1 MIQMMRSYSIRRV
14 RPLPRLPLKG
24 NIDLTYRCDF
34 NCRHCWLRIPPGA
47 PERREEL
54 SLQEIKAIVDES
66 RAMGCREWTIS
77 GGEPMLRPDFP
88 EIFDYLTRDT
98 AKYSLNTNGSLITPE
113 IARLMRRKGVKM
125 VALYGA
131 TAETHDHVTR
141 TPGAFDATL
150 RGFSHLIEAGAGFIV
165 QLVPMR
171 ANYHQWDAMM
181 ALARSL
187 SPHWRVGASW
197 LYLSCDRT
205 PHRNAEIAAQRLA
218 PKDVIAL
225 DPPVPSSAERMDE
238 LHSSY
243 SGCAAKP
250 GEELDDRLFA
260 RCIDHRRD
268 FHIDPY
274 GQMTFCCFVKDPSL
288 RYDLRHGTFRDAWD
302 EFIPSL
308 KDRVRGGDEYKSNCG
323 ACERRLDCRWC
334 AVYAY
339 LETGRYFAPIPY
351 LCETAAEERQFKMQW
366 PSKHRRYFQ
375 IAGITIRVESDLD
388 FSTVGFSQELARFA
402 VAGPGDDNVTIRH
415 YFEVPDMR
423 HMDLVDEL
431 YRKAPWAISRKNGRW
446 YYLGI
451 PADPGDSRILRVGVF
466 DADHTHATIYH
477 PPCEESRVR
486 KTGFQSLS
494 LFPTDQIWLAP
505 LLADRNA
512 VLLHSAAA
520 ILNGQGLIFVGHSDS
535 GKSTTVNLL
544 KRAATLPG
552 PSPASVEVLCDDRNI
567 VRRWGSG
574 WRVHGSW
581 SHGDVSDVS
590 PASAP
595 LGAVLFLEQ
604 APHNRLV
611 PLTDRKQIWRRL
623 LATII
628 KPMVTAAWWQKELD
642 VIERIVSDVPCYTMR
657 FDPSGDIVRALVKL
671 VARVAAER
679 GARVK

>member
-1 MIQMMRSYSIRRV
+1 MMCSYSIRRIGH
-14 RPLPRLPLKG
+14 LPRLPLKG

-54 SLQEIKAIVDES
+54 SLQEIKAIADES
-66 RAMGCREWTIS
+66 RAMGCREWVIS
-77 GGEPMLRPDFP
+77 GGEPMLHPDFP
-88 EIFDYLTRDT
+88 EVFDYLTRDT
-98 AKYSLNTNGSLITPE
+98 VKYSLNTNGSLITPE

-131 TAETHDHVTR
+131 TPETYDDVTR
-141 TPGAFDATL
+141 TPGAFDASMH
-150 RGFSHLIEAGAGFIV
+150 GFSCLREAGAGFIV

-187 SPHWRVGASW
+187 SPHWRVGAPW

-205 PHRNAEIAAQRLA
+205 PHRNAEIAAQRLP

-225 DPPVPSSAERMDE
+225 DPPDPSSAAQMDE
-238 LHSSY
+238 LPSSCP
-243 SGCAAKP
+243 GCTEEP
-250 GEELDDRLFA
+250 GGKIDDRLFA
-260 RCIDHRRD
+260 RCIDQRRD

-288 RYDLRHGTFRDAWD
+288 RYDLRHGTFCDAWD
-302 EFIPSL
+302 DFIPSL

-323 ACERRLDCRWC
+323 ACQHRSDCRWC

-339 LETGRYFAPIPY
+339 LETGRYSAPIPY
-351 LCETAAEERQFKMQW
+351 LCETAAEERHFKMQW

-375 IAGITIRVESDLD
+375 IAGITVRVESDLD
-388 FSTVGFSQELARFA
+388 FGTVGFSQELARFA
-402 VAGPGDDNVTIRH
+402 AAGPGDDNVALRH

-423 HMDLVDEL
+423 HMDLGDEL

-451 PADPGDSRILRVGVF
+451 PADPGDPRLLRVAVF

-477 PPCEESRVR
+477 RPCDEAHVR
-486 KTGFQSLS
+486 KSGFQTLS

-520 ILNGQGLIFVGHSDS
+520 VLNGQGLIFVGHSDA
-535 GKSTTVNLL
+535 GKSTAVNLI
-544 KRAATLPG
+544 KRAAALSG
-552 PSPASVEVLCDDRNI
+552 PLAVSVEVLCDDRNI
-567 VRRWGSG
+567 VRRWDSG
-574 WRVHGSW
+574 WRVHGTW

-595 LGAVLFLEQ
+595 LRAVFFLQQ
-604 APHNRLV
+604 APHNGLV
-611 PLTDRKQIWRRL
+611 PLADRKEIWRRL

-642 VIERIVSDVPCYTMR
+642 VIERIVSDVPCYTMC
-657 FDPSGDIVRALVKL
+657 FDPSGNIVQLLVNL
-671 VARVAAER
+671 VARDAAEQESR
-679 GARVK
+679 AK